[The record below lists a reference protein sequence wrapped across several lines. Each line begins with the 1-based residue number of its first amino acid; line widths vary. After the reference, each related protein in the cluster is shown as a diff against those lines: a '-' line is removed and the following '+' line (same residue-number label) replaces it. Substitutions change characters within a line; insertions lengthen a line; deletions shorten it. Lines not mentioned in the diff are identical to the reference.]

1 MTSYDP
7 MDLQKLLATAYDAG
21 CRYAVLEV
29 SSHAMDQERFA
40 GIDFDI
46 AALTNITADHLDRH
60 KTVDEYAKS
69 KQKLFHALAQNRKGV
84 AILPKDDSYGKK
96 RFETMS
102 FGKKIDYAVDTTAS
116 LSATDCVLDRDGS
129 HAKIDY
135 IGTEAY
141 LDTKLVGKY
150 NISNILAATGI
161 LLSLDQPL
169 DDIMSAMHDYIQEPG
184 RQEKYEHL
192 DCDWYVD
199 FAHTVNGLRVTLE
212 YLSSIKKNGRLIC
225 VF

>member
-29 SSHAMDQERFA
+29 SSHAMDQERFT
-40 GIDFDI
+40 GINFDI

-69 KQKLFHALAQNRKGV
+69 KQKLFHVLAQNRRGV

-96 RFETMS
+96 WFETMS

-116 LSATDCVLDRDGS
+116 LSASNCILDRDGS
-129 HAKIDY
+129 HAKISYLSTDS
-135 IGTEAY
+135 Y
-141 LDTKLVGKY
+141 LDTSLVGTY
-150 NISNILAATGI
+150 NIANILAATGI
-161 LLSLDQPL
+161 LVSLDQSL
-169 DDIMSAMHDYIQEPG
+169 DDIMSVLHDYKQEPG

-192 DCDWYVD
+192 GCDWYVD

-212 YLSSIKKNGRLIC
+212 YLSSIKKEGRLIC

>member
-1 MTSYDP
+1 MKALLRSTFLYHWFKLTKAYVARWLYGHPSKDMVVIGITGTDGKTTTCNITHYLVNQLLGKAVVIGTTGAKIGLDRVEGVQKMTSYDP

-102 FGKKIDYAVDTTAS
+102 FGKKIDYAVDTTAL

-135 IGTEAY
+135 IGTE
-141 LDTKLVGKY
+141 
-150 NISNILAATGI
+150 
-161 LLSLDQPL
+161 
-169 DDIMSAMHDYIQEPG
+169 
-184 RQEKYEHL
+184 
-192 DCDWYVD
+192 
-199 FAHTVNGLRVTLE
+199 
-212 YLSSIKKNGRLIC
+212 
-225 VF
+225 